1 MLKNKSVQRVL
12 AAVAPLGILATGAIA
27 LAPSASAVPYQTGD
41 KYVDCGPSI
50 CTVYWSQPQTEV
62 IFQDTQDPSWPVVST
77 LLERNLLSA
86 IVIQNSQAT
95 LANIEANANAAV
107 MYDGC
112 LQFAY
117 RADGTGKGLW
127 GYTTH
132 PDYCWDPA
140 VFEF

>member
-1 MLKNKSVQRVL
+1 MHENKSMRRVL

-50 CTVYWSQPQTEV
+50 CTVYWSKPQTEV
-62 IFQDTQDPSWPVVST
+62 IYEDTQHPAFWVN
-77 LLERNLLSA
+77 EKIIEQNLLA
-86 IVIQNSQAT
+86 DYLTQDSQAT
-95 LANIEANANAAV
+95 LSNIEASANAAV
-107 MYDGC
+107 TYSGC

-117 RADGTGKGLW
+117 RADGIGKGVW